1 MSSRPAWHIAQLNV
15 GYPIAPLDTEELR
28 GFVEMLE
35 PVNALADKA
44 PGFVWRLQTEDGDAT
59 AIRGF
64 ADSRLLMNMS
74 VWESIESLA
83 AFVFEGEHAAVMR
96 QRRQWFERMDKAY
109 ACLWWVPAGTVP
121 AVADA
126 EPRLTALQERGPTPF
141 AFTFRRVFGPPDA
154 PDGADTASVADAAD
168 EWFCGV

>member
-1 MSSRPAWHIAQLNV
+1 MSSRLAWHIAQLNV

-83 AFVFEGEHAAVMR
+83 AFVFEGEHAAIMR
-96 QRRQWFERMDKAY
+96 QRRQWFERMDRAY

-141 AFTFRRVFGPPDA
+141 AFTFRRVFRPPDA
-154 PDGADTASVADAAD
+154 PDGGDTSSVAVAD
-168 EWFCGV
+168 DWFCGV